1 MKCNKCGSDRA
12 IGSGGSSVPSKIICP
27 DCGYVQTYGESIIYL
42 EPTLTDSMQ
51 ESSHLHK
58 VIEIQQKFIDGK
70 IDRKEFDKQVKEE
83 SERYI
88 SVLKYR
94 KQEIKCKMES
104 DIISQAIMEKLQKW
118 LNYD

>member
-1 MKCNKCGSDRA
+1 MKCNKCGSDKA

-27 DCGYVQTYGESIIYL
+27 DCGYVQTYGERIVYL

-70 IDRKEFDKQVKEE
+70 IDKEEFDKQVKEE

-94 KQEIKCKMES
+94 KQQIKCKMES
-104 DIISQAIMEKLQKW
+104 DIISQAIIEALKK
-118 LNYD
+118 N